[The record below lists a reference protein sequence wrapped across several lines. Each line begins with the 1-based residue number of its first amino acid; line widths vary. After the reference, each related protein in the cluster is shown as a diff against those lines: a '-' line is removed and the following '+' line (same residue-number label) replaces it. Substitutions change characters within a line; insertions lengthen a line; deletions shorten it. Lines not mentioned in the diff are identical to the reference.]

1 MPRVAKDKEK
11 EKKETNIVEKK
22 EAPKAKVKS
31 ASIKVTSKSTKKV
44 SSAKAT
50 AKSTVKAKKASTSTN
65 KPVVKKEVAKK
76 TTSKK
81 EPVKKET
88 VKKETAK
95 KSKAV
100 EKKENVDKKT
110 TTAKKTTTKKATTSK
125 ETTTKR
131 AATKRNKKSVEIVE
145 YYDLPFRYNQTT
157 VKVLAQTPTNLFI
170 YWDISD
176 NDRDRFTKQYGENF
190 FELTK
195 PVLIITNETKNYT
208 FEIDINDFANSWYL
222 HVDDSNCKYKIELG
236 RRPKSNEISIEN
248 NYIYIDS
255 SNEIEAPNN
264 HILFDELKHSV
275 FFKDVKSNNIIE
287 KDISSMSFITRIG
300 KLYNIYDLYKKMYKD
315 ELIGNEFGLTTLSS
329 SPSSSNFI

>member
-22 EAPKAKVKS
+22 EAPKTKVKS

-44 SSAKAT
+44 SSAKTT

-76 TTSKK
+76 TTAKK
-81 EPVKKET
+81 EPVKKKT
-88 VKKETAK
+88 VK

-100 EKKENVDKKT
+100 EKKETVDKKT

-176 NDRDRFTKQYGENF
+176 NDRDKFIKQYGENF

-236 RRPKSNEISIEN
+236 RRPKNNEISIEN
-248 NYIYIDS
+248 NYVYIDS

-275 FFKDVKSNNIIE
+275 FFKDVKTNNIIE

-300 KLYNIYDLYKKMYKD
+300 KLYNIYDLYKEMYKD